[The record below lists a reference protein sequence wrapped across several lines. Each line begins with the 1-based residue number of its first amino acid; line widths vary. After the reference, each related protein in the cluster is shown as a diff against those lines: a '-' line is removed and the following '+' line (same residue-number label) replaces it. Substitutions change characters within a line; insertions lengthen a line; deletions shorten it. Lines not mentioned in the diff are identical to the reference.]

1 MAKMKDNK
9 NIDLPPDKIAEFCKR
24 NQIRRLS
31 LFGSALRGDFR
42 PGSDIDL
49 LVEFRDGATP
59 SLLDLARMEREL
71 SAVLGGRKVDLRTP
85 QELSRYF
92 REEVLSAACVH
103 YAELS

>member
-42 PGSDIDL
+42 PDSDIDFV
-49 LVEFRDGATP
+49 VEFRDGAAP
-59 SLLDLARMEREL
+59 SLFDLARMERKL
-71 SAVLGGRKVDLRTP
+71 SIILRCRKVELRTP
-85 QELSRYF
+85 KELSRYF
-92 REEVLSAACVH
+92 RDEVLSAACVH